1 MLQCTHSVV
10 LVDDVQKEEGLRR
23 GHIYEK
29 MVDEEY
35 DECEDPPEMSFY
47 GKDGVEWS
55 KNPGYTSNVL
65 EGEVVYSQNGKQDM
79 TSTAIGG
86 TDTEYVIDSLDT
98 ENVIESL
105 YTEYVIESLD
115 TENVIESLDTE
126 YVIESLDT
134 ENVIESL
141 DTEYVIESLDTE
153 YVIESQDTENVIESE
168 QAEVKYMNVSEEPVQ
183 DATLIQNATFEDQTE
198 EEYVNTSENC
208 TNPLKDTA
216 SSITPPVEEEYMS
229 MD

>member
-1 MLQCTHSVV
+1 MLQCIHSVI
-10 LVDDVQKEEGLRR
+10 LVDVVQKEEGPRK
-23 GHIYEK
+23 GNIYEK

-35 DECEDPPEMSFY
+35 DECEDPPEISFY
-47 GKDGVEWS
+47 DKDGVEWS

-65 EGEVVYSQNGKQDM
+65 EGEVGYYQNEKPDM

-86 TDTEYVIDSLDT
+86 TDTEYVIG
-98 ENVIESL
+98 
-105 YTEYVIESLD
+105 
-115 TENVIESLDTE
+115 
-126 YVIESLDT
+126 
-134 ENVIESL
+134 
-141 DTEYVIESLDTE
+141 
-153 YVIESQDTENVIESE
+153 SE
-168 QAEVKYMNVSEEPVQ
+168 QAEAKYMNVSEEPVQ
-183 DATLIQNATFEDQTE
+183 DATPIQNAAFEDQTE

>member
-1 MLQCTHSVV
+1 MLQCKHSVI
-10 LVDDVQKEEGLRR
+10 LVDVVQKEEGPRK
-23 GHIYEK
+23 GNIYEK

-35 DECEDPPEMSFY
+35 DECEDPPEISFY
-47 GKDGVEWS
+47 DKDGVEWS

-65 EGEVVYSQNGKQDM
+65 EGEVGYYENEKQDM

-98 ENVIESL
+98 E
-105 YTEYVIESLD
+105 YVID
-115 TENVIESLDTE
+115 PLDTE

-141 DTEYVIESLDTE
+141 DTENVIESLN
-153 YVIESQDTENVIESE
+153 TENVIESE
-168 QAEVKYMNVSEEPVQ
+168 QAEAKYMNASEEPVP
-183 DATLIQNATFEDQTE
+183 DATVIQNAAFEDKTE